1 MKKNFSIFV
10 EGDADRKFFED
21 YISFFSNETVEKN
34 QIVVMNGWDGL
45 FSEATLARLH
55 NNMDNGVA
63 NLVILDADDD
73 IEKRRSNI
81 EKIKTVQSVDF
92 ELFLLPNNK
101 DCGALEDMLENIINL
116 DNKPVMECW
125 DCYEQKLKT
134 VRIPSKE
141 PPTLTIP
148 AKKTKIYAYLETLLG
163 KSKSQKKLIKES
175 KRDYCNVSHWDLNSE
190 YLSDLR
196 YFLSRYLELKHK

>member
-45 FSEATLARLH
+45 FSEATLARLY

-81 EKIKTVQSVDF
+81 EKIKTEQSVDF

-116 DNKPVMECW
+116 DHYCPVKV
-125 DCYEQKLKT
+125 Y
-134 VRIPSKE
+134 
-141 PPTLTIP
+141 
-148 AKKTKIYAYLETLLG
+148 
-163 KSKSQKKLIKES
+163 
-175 KRDYCNVSHWDLNSE
+175 
-190 YLSDLR
+190 
-196 YFLSRYLELKHK
+196 